1 MHQPASPFAFPW
13 VGPWLGVALI
23 ALAAGCASP
32 GHQASDRPGR
42 PEQRYAFSQPQMGVP
57 FRVVLYAPDAAV
69 AEAAAR
75 AAFARVKQLNDLLT
89 DYDTDSELNLLSR
102 TAGEGRAVPV
112 SPDLWHVL
120 ERSQALARRSDGAFD
135 ITVGPF
141 VSLWRKARWE
151 QRLPNPTRL
160 AEVRAAVGH
169 EKMVLDPERRSA
181 CLLVPNMHLDLGG
194 IAKGYAVDAAL
205 AVLRERG
212 LPRALVAG
220 SGDLAVGD
228 PPPGQRG
235 WRIEITP
242 LDVTNAPP
250 VRFVLLARAAIATS
264 GDVFQRVEIGGKRYS
279 HIVDPRTG
287 IGLTDHSLVTVIAR
301 DCTTADS
308 LATAVS
314 VLGPEKGLRLVRR
327 TPGAAVRMVRQPG
340 ERLEAVE
347 SRGFREFYAPAG
359 PDAGGDLK

>member
-1 MHQPASPFAFPW
+1 MHERESSGCFHRA
-13 VGPWLGVALI
+13 GPWLGLALVAL
-23 ALAAGCASP
+23 AVSCASP
-32 GHQASDRPGR
+32 GPPDSGRPGP

-57 FRVVLYAPDAAV
+57 FRIVLYAPDAAV

-102 TAGEGRAVPV
+102 TSGEGRAVPV
-112 SPDLWHVL
+112 SPDLWRVL
-120 ERSQALARRSDGAFD
+120 ERSQDLARRSDGAFD

-151 QRLPNPTRL
+151 KRLPNPTRL

-212 LPRALVAG
+212 LRRALVAG
-220 SGDLAVGD
+220 SGDIAVGD
-228 PPPGQRG
+228 PPPGRRG
-235 WRIEITP
+235 WRVQIAS
-242 LDVTNAPP
+242 LDVTNAPSA
-250 VRFVLLARAAIATS
+250 RFVVLAREAIATS
-264 GDVFQRVEIGGKRYS
+264 GDVFQRVEIGGNRYS
-279 HIVDPRTG
+279 HIIDPRTG

-308 LATAVS
+308 LATTVS
-314 VLGPEKGLRLVRR
+314 VLGPKSGLGLIRR
-327 TPGAAVRMVRQPG
+327 TAGTAVRIVRQPAQN
-340 ERLEAVE
+340 LEVVE
-347 SRGFREFYAPAG
+347 SRGFRKFYDPAG
-359 PDAGGDLK
+359 PDTDEDLR